1 MLDQLSLWYWHRSSF
16 VCPSALKVSDV
27 ETLTQIEVSPD
38 ITTSQ
43 QSISYSLETEE
54 KHQERFSV
62 EK

>member
-1 MLDQLSLWYWHRSSF
+1 M
-16 VCPSALKVSDV
+16 CPSALKVSDV

-62 EK
+62 EN